1 MMKLTNNKI
10 VRKSFQILALS
21 CGLFY
26 FADLLC
32 AGNDVGLKVYS
43 ASTQEQD
50 GAYQLD
56 AQLEYGLTK
65 AALDALESGVPLTF
79 ELVVDIFKPR
89 KWIWNDVVASYNQ
102 RYQVVYHA
110 LTQQYI
116 VTNLNSGVQNSYSN
130 RKTAL
135 LTMGRI
141 NNYSLFDVDSMKID
155 KGHFGRLRI
164 SLLINELPAPM
175 RPWAYIN
182 ADWNLASDWF
192 VWELK

>member
-1 MMKLTNNKI
+1 MHTVTNTSMA
-10 VRKSFQILALS
+10 RKTFQLLVLGS
-21 CGLFY
+21 SLF
-26 FADLLC
+26 FIGSLC
-32 AGNDVGLKVYS
+32 AGGDNGLKVYS
-43 ASTQEQD
+43 ALTQVQD
-50 GAYQLD
+50 GAYQLN
-56 AQLEYGLTK
+56 AQLEYGLTQ

-79 ELVVDIFKPR
+79 ELEVDVVKPR
-89 KWIWNDVVASYNQ
+89 KWLWNNVLASYDQ
-102 RYQVVYHA
+102 RYQVAYHA

-116 VTNLNSGVQNSYSN
+116 VTNLSSGVQNSYSN

-141 NNYSLFDVDSMKID
+141 NNYTLFEEGSLKIE
-155 KGHFGRLRI
+155 KGYFGRLRI

-182 ADWNLASDWF
+182 SDWNLASEWF